1 MKENTVTR
9 PEKDMANKVK
19 RPLGIVIVAILMIL
33 FGLAEVVTSFTHN
46 FFGISTSS
54 ISLFTYSAAAIG
66 LFYVIAGLLSLTMKK
81 WAAMLAIVFLIA
93 DIVGRIALVAAGLYP
108 LNSTEQ
114 IFAIIVGTVIAV
126 IFAIYIGLKL
136 KSFR

>member
-1 MKENTVTR
+1 MKENIATGPKINMTH
-9 PEKDMANKVK
+9 KAN
-19 RPLGIVIVAILMIL
+19 RPLGISIVSLLMIL

-54 ISLFTYSAAAIG
+54 VSLFTYSAASIG
-66 LFYVIAGLLSLTMKK
+66 LFYVVAGLLVITMKK
-81 WAAMLAIVFLIA
+81 WAAALAIVLLIA
-93 DIVGRIALVAAGLYP
+93 DMIGRISLVAAGLYP

-114 IFAIIVGTVIAV
+114 VFAIIVGTIIAV
-126 IFAIYIGLKL
+126 IFAIYIGLKW